1 MGDFMHFSLRLNR
14 NTPKHRKIIQFLDE
28 MDVKKYKSKTNF
40 LADAVLFY
48 IECIEDGTLEAVRDK
63 NFRGFSQEYVTRT
76 ELNERLGSIIDTI
89 EKKIYKEILATYIN
103 SPVKT
108 APVQYE
114 PEERESVSGGEGIGG
129 KETLADNLSQYAGI
143 MDSVMSW
150 SED

>member
-48 IECIEDGTLEAVRDK
+48 IECIEDGTLETVRDK
-63 NFRGFSQEYVTRT
+63 NFRQFSQEYVTRG
-76 ELNERLGSIIDTI
+76 EFNKRLESMSDSI
-89 EKKIYKEILATYIN
+89 EKRIYKEILATYIN

-108 APVQYE
+108 APVQHESERQE
-114 PEERESVSGGEGIGG
+114 PVSETEDNGE
-129 KETLADNLSQYAGI
+129 ETLAESLSQYAGI

-150 SED
+150 SEE

>member
-48 IECIEDGTLEAVRDK
+48 IECIEDGTLETVRDK
-63 NFRGFSQEYVTRT
+63 NFRQFSQEYVTRG
-76 ELNERLGSIIDTI
+76 EFNKRLESMSDSI
-89 EKKIYKEILATYIN
+89 EKRIYKEILATYIN

-108 APVQYE
+108 APVQHESERQE
-114 PEERESVSGGEGIGG
+114 PVSETEDNGG
-129 KETLADNLSQYAGI
+129 ETLAESLSQYAGI

-150 SED
+150 SEE